1 MYRNIFL
8 VLFLVI
14 SNKALTQTDS
24 VKSIFIS
31 DMQNEL
37 CAMNLSHFNIWRKS
51 QPNNKKLFTS
61 CSPNTEYNEFLF
73 SMLHDTAVVQYK
85 TLENTYGTLKYEL
98 FIPED
103 TIPAVTAADLQL
115 AMCTKRVINWEIQVP
130 GSVGAPPKGN
140 SCNIENAL
148 GLLKHVNEYNVCCL
162 VYTYLD
168 NTNVQHKGSIQFRF
182 SRK

>member
-1 MYRNIFL
+1 MKWLIFL
-8 VLFLVI
+8 LIFKSYGLI
-14 SNKALTQTDS
+14 AQTDS

-85 TLENTYGTLKYEL
+85 TLENTYGTLTYEL
-98 FIPED
+98 FIHED

-130 GSVGAPPKGN
+130 GCVGATPKGY

-148 GLLKHVNEYNVCCL
+148 GLLYQVKEYSICLL
-162 VYTYLD
+162 VYTYVD
-168 NTNVQHKGSIQFRF
+168 NTGVQHKGNIQFRF
-182 SRK
+182 SSK